1 MQHYPLFVV
10 LKQYTSQ
17 MKSLF
22 IILSALTVI
31 FILFQSFISMGTNNT
46 EKQPYTVLKTD
57 GEMEIRL
64 YPSVTM
70 ATIQSTAKNYRELS
84 GNGFRKI
91 AGYIFGNNASG
102 EKIAMTT
109 PVHMD
114 FQESGSSMAFVM
126 PSGYDETNLPK
137 PNDPAVK
144 IKKTDVE
151 HAAALRFGGF
161 ATDET
166 ISRNMKKLEELLNQK
181 GIKTKGHFR
190 YLGYNPPYQLVGRRN
205 EIIVSIEWNE

>member
-1 MQHYPLFVV
+1 
-10 LKQYTSQ
+10 

-22 IILSALTVI
+22 IVISVLTVI
-31 FILFQSFISMGTNNT
+31 FIIFQSFISMGTNNT

-70 ATIQSTAKNYRELS
+70 ATIESTAKNYRELS

-114 FQESGSSMAFVM
+114 SILRKMDRRYSRLTVFDAILKVEDCDDSGHGSF
-126 PSGYDETNLPK
+126 
-137 PNDPAVK
+137 
-144 IKKTDVE
+144 
-151 HAAALRFGGF
+151 
-161 ATDET
+161 
-166 ISRNMKKLEELLNQK
+166 
-181 GIKTKGHFR
+181 
-190 YLGYNPPYQLVGRRN
+190 
-205 EIIVSIEWNE
+205 

>member
-1 MQHYPLFVV
+1 MKTV
-10 LKQYTSQ
+10 LIT
-17 MKSLF
+17 L
-22 IILSALTVI
+22 IVLTVI
-31 FILFQSFISMGTNNT
+31 FIIFQSFISMGTTNT

-57 GEMEIRL
+57 GALEIRL

-70 ATIQSTAKNYRELS
+70 ATIQSTARNYRELS

-91 AGYIFGNNASG
+91 AGYIFGNNESG

-137 PNDPAVK
+137 PNDPSVK

-151 HAAALRFGGF
+151 YAAALRFGGF
-161 ATDET
+161 ASDET
-166 ISRNMKKLEELLNQK
+166 IARHSKQLSALLEEK
-181 GIKTKGHFR
+181 GIKPIGHFR
-190 YLGYNPPYQLVGRRN
+190 FLGYNPPYQLVGRRN
-205 EIIVSIEWNE
+205 EIIVSIEWNQ

>member
-1 MQHYPLFVV
+1 
-10 LKQYTSQ
+10 
-17 MKSLF
+17 MKSLL
-22 IILSALTVI
+22 IILSVLSVI

-46 EKQPYTVLKTD
+46 EKQPYTVLKTE
-57 GEMEIRL
+57 GEIEIRL

-70 ATIQSTAKNYRELS
+70 ATIQSTAKNYRDLS

-144 IKKTDVE
+144 IKKTEVE
-151 HAAALRFGGF
+151 YAAALRFGGF
-161 ATDET
+161 ASDEAIEKNT
-166 ISRNMKKLEELLNQK
+166 QKLDELLRQK

-190 YLGYNPPYQLVGRRN
+190 FLGYNPPYQLVGRRN

>member
-1 MQHYPLFVV
+1 
-10 LKQYTSQ
+10 
-17 MKSLF
+17 MKSLL
-22 IILSALTVI
+22 IVISVLTVI
-31 FILFQSFISMGTNNT
+31 FIIFQSFISMGTNNT
-46 EKQPYTVLKTD
+46 EKQPYTVLKTE
-57 GEMEIRL
+57 GEIEIRL

-70 ATIQSTAKNYRELS
+70 ATIQSTAKNYRDLS

-114 FQESGSSMAFVM
+114 FQQSGSSMAFVM
-126 PSGYDETNLPK
+126 PSGYDESNLPK

-144 IKKTDVE
+144 IKKTEVE
-151 HAAALRFGGF
+151 HVAALRFGGF
-161 ATDET
+161 ASDEAIEKNT
-166 ISRNMKKLEELLNQK
+166 QKLDELLRQK

-190 YLGYNPPYQLVGRRN
+190 FLGYNPPYQLVGRRN

>member
-1 MQHYPLFVV
+1 
-10 LKQYTSQ
+10 
-17 MKSLF
+17 MKSLL
-22 IILSALTVI
+22 IIISVLTVI
-31 FILFQSFISMGTNNT
+31 FIIFQSFISMGTNNT
-46 EKQPYTVLKTD
+46 EKQPYTVLKTE
-57 GEMEIRL
+57 GEIEIRL

-70 ATIQSTAKNYRELS
+70 ATIQSTAKNYRDLS

-144 IKKTDVE
+144 IKKTEVE
-151 HAAALRFGGF
+151 YVAALRFGGF
-161 ATDET
+161 ASDEAIEKNT
-166 ISRNMKKLEELLNQK
+166 QKLDELLRQK
-181 GIKTKGHFR
+181 GIKSNGHFR
-190 YLGYNPPYQLVGRRN
+190 FLGYNPPYQLVGRRN

>member
-1 MQHYPLFVV
+1 MQHYLLFVV

-126 PSGYDETNLPK
+126 PAGYDETNLPK
-137 PNDPAVK
+137 PNDPSVK
-144 IKKTDVE
+144 IKKTDAE

>member
-1 MQHYPLFVV
+1 
-10 LKQYTSQ
+10 
-17 MKSLF
+17 MKSLL
-22 IILSALTVI
+22 IVISVLTVI
-31 FILFQSFISMGTNNT
+31 FIIFQSFISMGTNNT
-46 EKQPYTVLKTD
+46 EKQPYTVIKTE
-57 GEMEIRL
+57 GEIEIRL

-70 ATIQSTAKNYRELS
+70 ATIQSTAKNYRDLS

-126 PSGYDETNLPK
+126 PSGYDESNLPK

-144 IKKTDVE
+144 IKKTEVE
-151 HAAALRFGGF
+151 YVAALRFGGF
-161 ATDET
+161 ASDEAIEKNT
-166 ISRNMKKLEELLNQK
+166 QKLDELLRQK

-190 YLGYNPPYQLVGRRN
+190 FLGYNPPYQLVGRRN

>member
-1 MQHYPLFVV
+1 
-10 LKQYTSQ
+10 
-17 MKSLF
+17 MKSLL
-22 IILSALTVI
+22 IVISVLTVI
-31 FILFQSFISMGTNNT
+31 FIIFQSFISMGTNNT
-46 EKQPYTVLKTD
+46 EKQPYTVLKTE
-57 GEMEIRL
+57 GEIEIRL

-70 ATIQSTAKNYRELS
+70 ATIQSTAKNYRDLS

-144 IKKTDVE
+144 IKKTEVE
-151 HAAALRFGGF
+151 YVAALRFGGF
-161 ATDET
+161 ASDEAIEKNT
-166 ISRNMKKLEELLNQK
+166 QKLDELLRQK

-190 YLGYNPPYQLVGRRN
+190 FLGYNPPYQLVGRRN

>member
-1 MQHYPLFVV
+1 
-10 LKQYTSQ
+10 

-22 IILSALTVI
+22 IVISVLTVI
-31 FILFQSFISMGTNNT
+31 FIIFQSFISMGTNNT

-181 GIKTKGHFR
+181 GIITKGHFR

>member
-1 MQHYPLFVV
+1 
-10 LKQYTSQ
+10 
-17 MKSLF
+17 MKSLL
-22 IILSALTVI
+22 IVISVLTVI
-31 FILFQSFISMGTNNT
+31 FIIFQSFISMGTNNT
-46 EKQPYTVLKTD
+46 EKQPYTVLKTE
-57 GEMEIRL
+57 GEIEIRL

-70 ATIQSTAKNYRELS
+70 ATIQSTAKNYRDLS

-126 PSGYDETNLPK
+126 PSGYDESNLPK

-144 IKKTDVE
+144 IKKTEVE
-151 HAAALRFGGF
+151 HVAALRFGGF
-161 ATDET
+161 ASDEAIEKNT
-166 ISRNMKKLEELLNQK
+166 QKLDELLRQK

-190 YLGYNPPYQLVGRRN
+190 FLGYNPPYQLVGRRN

>member
-1 MQHYPLFVV
+1 
-10 LKQYTSQ
+10 

-22 IILSALTVI
+22 IILSVLSVI

-46 EKQPYTVLKTD
+46 EKQPYTVLKTE
-57 GEMEIRL
+57 GEIEIRL

-70 ATIQSTAKNYRELS
+70 ATIQSTAKNYRDLS

-126 PSGYDETNLPK
+126 PSGYDESNLPK

-144 IKKTDVE
+144 IKKTEVE
-151 HAAALRFGGF
+151 YVAALRFGGF
-161 ATDET
+161 ASDEAIEKNT
-166 ISRNMKKLEELLNQK
+166 QKLDELLRQK

-190 YLGYNPPYQLVGRRN
+190 FLGYNPPYQLVGRRN
-205 EIIVSIEWNE
+205 EIIVAVEWQPDVR

>member
-1 MQHYPLFVV
+1 
-10 LKQYTSQ
+10 
-17 MKSLF
+17 MKSLL
-22 IILSALTVI
+22 IVISVLTVI
-31 FILFQSFISMGTNNT
+31 FIIFQSFISMGTNNT
-46 EKQPYTVLKTD
+46 EKQPYTVLKTE
-57 GEMEIRL
+57 GEIEIRL

-70 ATIQSTAKNYRELS
+70 ATIQSTAKNYRDLS

-144 IKKTDVE
+144 IKKTEVE
-151 HAAALRFGGF
+151 YVAALRFGGF
-161 ATDET
+161 ASDEAIEKNT
-166 ISRNMKKLEELLNQK
+166 QKLDELLRQK

-190 YLGYNPPYQLVGRRN
+190 FLGYNPPYQLVGRRN
-205 EIIVSIEWNE
+205 EIIVAVEWQADAR

>member
-1 MQHYPLFVV
+1 
-10 LKQYTSQ
+10 
-17 MKSLF
+17 MKSLL
-22 IILSALTVI
+22 IILSVLSVI
-31 FILFQSFISMGTNNT
+31 FILFQSFISMGTSNT
-46 EKQPYTVLKTD
+46 EKQPYTVLKTE
-57 GEMEIRL
+57 GEIEIRL

-70 ATIQSTAKNYRELS
+70 ATIQSTAKNYRDLS

-144 IKKTDVE
+144 IKKTEVE
-151 HAAALRFGGF
+151 YVAALRFGGF
-161 ATDET
+161 ASDEAIEKNT
-166 ISRNMKKLEELLNQK
+166 QKLDELLRQK
-181 GIKTKGHFR
+181 GIKSNGHFR
-190 YLGYNPPYQLVGRRN
+190 FLGYNPPYQLVGRRN

>member
-1 MQHYPLFVV
+1 
-10 LKQYTSQ
+10 
-17 MKSLF
+17 MKSLL
-22 IILSALTVI
+22 IVISVLTVI
-31 FILFQSFISMGTNNT
+31 FIMFQSFISMGTNNT
-46 EKQPYTVLKTD
+46 EKQPYTVLKTE
-57 GEMEIRL
+57 GEIEIRL

-70 ATIQSTAKNYRELS
+70 ATIQSTAKNYRDLS

-126 PSGYDETNLPK
+126 PSGYDVSNLPK
-137 PNDPAVK
+137 PNDPAIK
-144 IKKTDVE
+144 IKKTEVE
-151 HAAALRFGGF
+151 HVAALRFGGF
-161 ATDET
+161 ASDEVIEKNT
-166 ISRNMKKLEELLNQK
+166 QKLDELLRQK

-190 YLGYNPPYQLVGRRN
+190 FLGYNPPYQLVGRRN
-205 EIIVSIEWNE
+205 EIIVAVEWQADAR

>member
-1 MQHYPLFVV
+1 
-10 LKQYTSQ
+10 
-17 MKSLF
+17 MKSLL
-22 IILSALTVI
+22 IVISVLTVI
-31 FILFQSFISMGTNNT
+31 FIIFQSFISMGTNNT

-57 GEMEIRL
+57 GEIEIRL

-70 ATIQSTAKNYRELS
+70 ATIQSTAKNYRDLS

-126 PSGYDETNLPK
+126 PSGYDESNLPK

-144 IKKTDVE
+144 IKKTEVE
-151 HAAALRFGGF
+151 HVAALRFGGF
-161 ATDET
+161 ASDEAIEKNT
-166 ISRNMKKLEELLNQK
+166 QKLDELLRQK

-190 YLGYNPPYQLVGRRN
+190 FLGYNPPYQLVGRRN